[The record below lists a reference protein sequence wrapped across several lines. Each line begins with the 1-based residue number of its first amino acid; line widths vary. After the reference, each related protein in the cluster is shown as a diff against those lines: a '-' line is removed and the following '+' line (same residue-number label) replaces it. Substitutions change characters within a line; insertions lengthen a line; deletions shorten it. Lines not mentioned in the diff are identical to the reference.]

1 MIDTFVSPEAG
12 IYLIYLYIPNLEIAM
27 LTIQPVDTTNKPQV
41 KQFVEFP
48 FELYKDCPQ
57 WVPPLF
63 TDSYLQLNRKKH
75 PFFEHSDADFF
86 LAFRDGKLVGRIA
99 ALENKLFNKCHNT
112 KDAEFYFFDSI
123 NDQEVAN
130 ALFAS
135 VFDWAKKRGL
145 DRVVGPKGMSAFD
158 GYGVL
163 IEGFEHRQMMTMMNY
178 NYDYYRNLVEALGFE
193 KEVDFVS
200 CYLPTDAFKIPDRVV
215 RIAQRAA
222 ERGNLK
228 IKQFKSKRELISW
241 ADRIGQAYNKAFVHN
256 WEYYP
261 FTSNEIKFVVDNIM
275 LVADHRMIKLITHDD
290 EVVGFLFAF
299 ADASAALQRA
309 KGHLNP
315 ISLIDMLWE
324 MKRTKTVSGNG
335 MGILPEFQGHGG
347 NALLYYELGRTL
359 LDFKQFEHVEMT
371 QVAETTHQ
379 MRADLKNLNGVEYKN
394 HRVYRK
400 SI

>member
-1 MIDTFVSPEAG
+1 MA
-12 IYLIYLYIPNLEIAM
+12 
-27 LTIQPVDTTNKPQV
+27 TIQLVDTQDKAQV

-48 FELYKDCPQ
+48 FRLYKDCPQ

-75 PFFEHSDADFF
+75 PFFEHSDADFY
-86 LAFRDGKLVGRIA
+86 LAFRDRELVGRIA
-99 ALENKLFNKCHNT
+99 ALENKPFNQYHKT
-112 KDAEFYFFDSI
+112 RDAEFYFFDTV
-123 NDQEVAN
+123 NDLEAAR
-130 ALFAS
+130 ALFGA
-135 VFDWAKKRGL
+135 VFEWAKKRGL

-158 GYGVL
+158 GYGIQ

-178 NYDYYRNLVEALGFE
+178 NYDYYPKLVEALGFE

-200 CYLPTDAFKIPDRVV
+200 CYLPSDAFQIPERVE
-215 RIAQRAA
+215 RIARRAA
-222 ERGNLK
+222 ERGNLQV
-228 IKQFKSKRELISW
+228 KQFKSKRELVSW
-241 ADRIGQAYNKAFVHN
+241 ADRIGKAYNQAFIHN

-261 FTSNEIKFVVDNIM
+261 LTPNEVKFVVDNIM
-275 LVADHRMIKLITHDD
+275 LVADHRLIKIITHND

-309 KGHLNP
+309 RGHLNP
-315 ISLIDMLWE
+315 LSLVDLLLE

-335 MGILPEFQGHGG
+335 MGILPEHQGHGG
-347 NALLYYELGRTL
+347 NALLYYELGKTL
-359 LDFKQFEHVEMT
+359 LDFKQFEDVEMT
-371 QVAETTHQ
+371 QVAETTRQ

-394 HRVYRK
+394 HRVYKK